1 MSTVFHINDENISVK
16 RPHRQLPKNPRF
28 ALVAEGGGQRG
39 IYTAGILDAFLAR
52 DFSPFE
58 TLVGTS
64 AGAQNVTSY
73 FLKQAGFA
81 RKSIHQLS
89 THKEFFKPR
98 NLFSDEHSMDLDWF
112 FDSAQQNSNSD
123 LGLPIKQLN
132 NIRPGQLLIV
142 ASDVDSKET
151 LTLCPTERNIF
162 HLLKASSAIP
172 FLYKSGVQYQGRTLV
187 DGGLT
192 APIPLQ
198 QAFDRNANIVVVI
211 RTVPSN
217 KESESL
223 WKQKAGDSIRD
234 LLPENLG
241 DSFSNAVNEHLHLLP
256 TIIKEKID
264 SAKMINPLQAFYD
277 RNPQYRTM
285 YDLMKLHDSS
295 YDKTLALISKPPQD
309 SIVLEIAP
317 AQALASRSLASS
329 TKALEE
335 DYQLGVKTGDHFLDN
350 FAHFFQ

>member
-1 MSTVFHINDENISVK
+1 MSTVFHLNNENISVR
-16 RPHRQLPKNPRF
+16 RPHRQLPKNPHF

-39 IYTAGILDAFLAR
+39 IFTAGILDAFLAR
-52 DFSPFE
+52 DFSPFD

-81 RKSIHQLS
+81 RKSIYELS

-98 NLFSDEHSMDLDWF
+98 NIFSDDHSMDLDWF
-112 FDSAQQNSNSD
+112 FDNAQQESKNS

-142 ASDVDSKET
+142 ASDIDNKET

-172 FLYKSGVQYQGRTLV
+172 FLYKSGVKYQGRTLV

-198 QAFDRNANIVVVI
+198 QAFDRHANIVVVI

-223 WKQKAGDSIRD
+223 WKQKASDSIKD

-241 DSFSNAVNEHLHLLP
+241 DSFSNAVSEHLHLLP
-256 TIIKEKID
+256 NIIKEKID
-264 SAKMINPLQAFYD
+264 SAKMINPVQAFYD
-277 RNPQYRTM
+277 RNPQYKAM
-285 YDLMKLHDSS
+285 YDLMKLHDSR
-295 YDKTLALISKPPQD
+295 YDETLALINQPPEGK
-309 SIVLEIAP
+309 IVIEIAP
-317 AQALASRSLASS
+317 AEALDSRSLASS
-329 TKALEE
+329 TKALEQ
-335 DYQLGVKTGDHFLDN
+335 DYQLGLETGHYFLDN
-350 FAHFFQ
+350 FAHFFR